1 MSYLASRPERN
12 HDGKEWR
19 YGTRGSLCIRIDQ
32 GTYFDNEAG
41 TGGGTLDLIKNRGNL
56 DKPGALDWLRHRSLI
71 EAAGPKPRPKIVAT
85 YDYRDTAGAMAFQVV
100 RFDPK
105 DFRQRRPDGN
115 GGWVWKMQGVQL
127 VPFRLPELIE
137 AIKQQRTVYIAEGE
151 KGALSLVSI
160 GLTAT
165 CSPGGAGKWKQVYT
179 SHFAGADVVVL
190 PDNDTPGRGHAAQVA
205 AGLLPVARSVRVI
218 ALPDLP
224 TKGDVFDWIAA
235 GGTAEKLQDLAAGS
249 AVLTAATEPRSAIGA
264 TAARTTKSRRLRGRI
279 SPARRSRRGD
289 KQFGERTDRNA
300 KRAGTERVLR
310 ARPDA
315 ARSDPN

>member
-1 MSYLASRPERN
+1 
-12 HDGKEWR
+12 
-19 YGTRGSLCIRIDQ
+19 
-32 GTYFDNEAG
+32 
-41 TGGGTLDLIKNRGNL
+41 
-56 DKPGALDWLRHRSLI
+56 
-71 EAAGPKPRPKIVAT
+71 
-85 YDYRDTAGAMAFQVV
+85 
-100 RFDPK
+100 
-105 DFRQRRPDGN
+105 
-115 GGWVWKMQGVQL
+115 MQGVQL

-249 AVLTAATEPRSAIGA
+249 AVLTAATEPPERDRRNSSEDNEVEAPAWTKFLQRDDRGEALNNLANALTAMRGAPELSSCFAYDEMQRAAILIKPVPKGSADDLPTTGPGWRCVTRFRNGCNAMIC
-264 TAARTTKSRRLRGRI
+264 AASEKTPRTRPWTVGLRRT
-279 SPARRSRRGD
+279 PFT
-289 KQFGERTDRNA
+289 Q
-300 KRAGTERVLR
+300 
-310 ARPDA
+310 
-315 ARSDPN
+315 